1 LAAEAA
7 LAEEEAAIKE
17 AAEAFGAPS
26 ASSMALDDGGRP
38 RRRAPLAPP
47 VYHEEGFDARALRPD
62 CVPPVEAAMGLVASA
77 AGASGDEAAGGAQD
91 GAQDR
96 PWARRWWTGGMG
108 QEADEQ
114 DGQGPD
120 GPLPPD
126 GFRSA
131 FEYER
136 EQYARRKLHARR
148 EMLDAQQGESPSQPP
163 RSTDDAQQ
171 GESPSQPPRS
181 TDDVPSTGCEG
192 AALDVQDS
200 AAPVRRDLD
209 EAERRLREDQEER
222 LLDDLLCMVK
232 MTAA

>member
-1 LAAEAA
+1 
-7 LAEEEAAIKE
+7 
-17 AAEAFGAPS
+17 
-26 ASSMALDDGGRP
+26 M
-38 RRRAPLAPP
+38 
-47 VYHEEGFDARALRPD
+47 RALRPD

-163 RSTDDAQQ
+163 RSTDD
-171 GESPSQPPRS
+171 
-181 TDDVPSTGCEG
+181 VPSTGCEG

>member
-7 LAEEEAAIKE
+7 LAEEEAANKE

-47 VYHEEGFDARALRPD
+47 VYHEEGFDVRALRPD

-163 RSTDDAQQ
+163 RSTDD
-171 GESPSQPPRS
+171 
-181 TDDVPSTGCEG
+181 VPSTGCEG